1 MSSIKNFS
9 MTKRR
14 STLSSVVAILQAV
27 YNRLKEKSNK
37 NRMVKELSTN
47 KGKFSKQK
55 VMKYLNNN
63 IDEAQRILDNTEN
76 QTREQAAN
84 TIISNINQYNNIFDV
99 PFESGIPAPSPAP
112 SPAVQPTPSR
122 TPSLRGLSQ
131 EERQRIQRQRMPV
144 GARERKERRPEKK
157 ETQAE
162 AIATGQE
169 QLEAPNPQINASNI
183 LPPST
188 QAQEQIEEEQ
198 RIPLS
203 RMTPDELLSEYS
215 DQLARSVR
223 LGAPPQSAQV
233 ERERENINMIMK
245 RLSERY
251 EQITNQVLNQQSL
264 IDAFDEENRNVSSP
278 ETLSEGNITDSSIE
292 QGQPAAP
299 EAGAGGDPIED
310 AQQEAITGNSEQVQ
324 QEENINRPLDTNR
337 FNEAVRQSTQLNEQ
351 SINQLVNQ
359 APQEIRQQVRQVLNG
374 NISAQNI
381 LRGVIGLGML
391 YAGVS
396 PAGQTVI
403 NSVLDIAQNSGVNVD
418 RYFNRDSEIPILTRE
433 AVQENRMFLNVYT
446 ELRNRDLQV
455 IRQRLIELGL
465 PENIINL
472 NEINLNMDE
481 FDIEDPTI
489 EYISESR
496 RLDFIPQLQEII
508 DEASGQPL
516 SEATVGE
523 IEMIINGRKD
533 EKKETKQ
540 ERKEEQKGQPQQGVD
555 VEAEVP
561 ERAGMG
567 TLGAGVGVGVAAGIG
582 AIVGGAT
589 TGLGGAIGGAVGAG
603 LGAAGGA
610 GPLGVGVGA
619 VGGGV
624 VGEVTERLLRKPVR
638 LPADTLKVVQQ
649 EDKGSGTLRPKFII
663 PGVDIL
669 QPTDQ
674 QIQADINEW
683 NMFDFVNPTSEGANG
698 TAATNPL
705 KLQGLQEN
713 EIRYRDAGV
722 DVHPMFD
729 DTLPFT
735 NEQLTEHFIGEQLPA
750 LPEMRFQENE
760 EEFFDD
766 RGMPQLSL
774 WGRNGGYNASSQANA
789 IEIQSPFR
797 NFTNVTQ
804 LDDDINK
811 SVLYGSIPMMFP
823 KF

>member
-14 STLSSVVAILQAV
+14 TTLGGVVALLQAV

-63 IDEAQRILDNTEN
+63 IDEAQRIIDNTEN
-76 QTREQAAN
+76 QSREEATN
-84 TIISNINQYNNIFDV
+84 TIISNINQYNNFFDV
-99 PFESGIPAPSPAP
+99 PFESGIPTPSPAP
-112 SPAVQPTPSR
+112 SPAVQPTPSG

-131 EERQRIQRQRMPV
+131 EERQRIQRQRMPI
-144 GARERKERRPEKK
+144 GAPERKERRPEKK

-162 AIATGQE
+162 AIARGEE

-203 RMTPDELLSEYS
+203 RMTPEQLLSEYS

-223 LGAPPQSAQV
+223 LGPPPQSAQV

-264 IDAFDEENRNVSSP
+264 IDAFDEENRNVSNPDEAIS
-278 ETLSEGNITDSSIE
+278 SGVNISNIE
-292 QGQPAAP
+292 INQGQAAAP

-310 AQQEAITGNSEQVQ
+310 AQQEAVSGGSEQVQ

-337 FNEAVRQSTQLNEQ
+337 FNEAIRQSTQLNER
-351 SINQLVNQ
+351 SINELTRQ
-359 APQEIRQQVRQVLNG
+359 APEAVRNQVREILNG
-374 NISAQNI
+374 NVSGQNI

-391 YAGVS
+391 YSGVS
-396 PAGQTVI
+396 PASQTVI

-508 DEASGQPL
+508 NEASGQPL

-533 EKKETKQ
+533 ERKETKK
-540 ERKEEQKGQPQQGVD
+540 ERKEEQKGQPKQGVD

-561 ERAGMG
+561 ETAGMASG
-567 TLGAGVGVGVAAGIG
+567 GAGIG
-582 AIVGGAT
+582 AGVAAAAGLIAGGAT
-589 TGLGGAIGGAVGAG
+589 TGLGGAIGGALG
-603 LGAAGGA
+603 GAAGA
-610 GPLGVGVGA
+610 GSGVLGVAGGA
-619 VGGGV
+619 LAGGV
-624 VGEVTERLLRKPVR
+624 VGEATERLLRKPVR

-649 EDKGSGTLRPKFII
+649 EDKGTGKLRPKFII
-663 PGVDIL
+663 PGIDIL

-683 NMFDFVNPTSEGANG
+683 VQFDFINPTSEGANG
-698 TAATNPL
+698 TAANNPL
-705 KLQGLQEN
+705 KLQGLQE
-713 EIRYRDAGV
+713 ETIRYRDAGV
-722 DVHPMFD
+722 NVHPIFND
-729 DTLPFT
+729 DLPFT
-735 NEQLTEHFIGEQLPA
+735 NEQLTEYFIGEPQPP
-750 LPEMRFQENE
+750 LPEMKFQENE
-760 EEFFDD
+760 EEFFYKC
-766 RGMPQLSL
+766 
-774 WGRNGGYNASSQANA
+774 N
-789 IEIQSPFR
+789 
-797 NFTNVTQ
+797 
-804 LDDDINK
+804 
-811 SVLYGSIPMMFP
+811 SIR
-823 KF
+823 

>member
-1 MSSIKNFS
+1 
-9 MTKRR
+9 MTKRKT
-14 STLSSVVAILQAV
+14 SLLGLVATLRAV

-63 IDEAQRILDNTEN
+63 IDEAQRILDNTSD
-76 QTREQAAN
+76 QSTEQAAN
-84 TIISNINQYNNIFDV
+84 TIISNINQYNNFFDV
-99 PFESGIPAPSPAP
+99 PFESGIPAPSP
-112 SPAVQPTPSR
+112 SPAVQPTPSASV
-122 TPSLRGLSQ
+122 SLRGLSQ
-131 EERQRIQRQRMPV
+131 EERQRIQRERMPV
-144 GARERKERRPEKK
+144 GAPERRPERRPERK

-162 AIATGQE
+162 AIARGQE

-188 QAQEQIEEEQ
+188 QAQEQIEQEQ

-203 RMTPDELLSEYS
+203 RMTPDQLLSEYS

-223 LGAPPQSAQV
+223 LGPPPQSAQV
-233 ERERENINMIMK
+233 ERERSNINMVMK

-278 ETLSEGNITDSSIE
+278 DEAISSGSNLSDIE
-292 QGQPAAP
+292 INQGQAAIP
-299 EAGAGGDPIED
+299 EAGAGGDPIVD
-310 AQQEAITGNSEQVQ
+310 AQQEAVSGGSEQVQ
-324 QEENINRPLDTNR
+324 QTENINRPLDTNR
-337 FNEAVRQSTQLNEQ
+337 FNEAIRQSTQLNEQ

-359 APQEIRQQVRQVLNG
+359 APQAIRQQVRQVLNG

-391 YAGVS
+391 YGGVS

-403 NSVLDIAQNSGVNVD
+403 NSVLDIAQNSGVNID
-418 RYFNRDSEIPILTRE
+418 RYFNRDSQIPILKRE

-472 NEINLNMDE
+472 DEINLNMDE

-533 EKKETKQ
+533 ERKETKQ
-540 ERKEEQKGQPQQGVD
+540 ERKEEQKGQPKQGID
-555 VEAEVP
+555 VSAEVP
-561 ERAGMG
+561 ETA
-567 TLGAGVGVGVAAGIG
+567 AAGIG
-582 AIVGGAT
+582 IGIAAAAGAIAGGAT
-589 TGLGGAIGGAVGAG
+589 SGLGGAIGGGLGGAAGAAVGAG
-603 LGAAGGA
+603 IAGVAGGA
-610 GPLGVGVGA
+610 VLGGIA
-619 VGGGV
+619 
-624 VGEVTERLLRKPVR
+624 GEVGERLLRKPVR

-649 EDKGSGTLRPKFII
+649 EDKGTGKLRPKFII
-663 PGVDIL
+663 PGIDIL

-713 EIRYRDAGV
+713 EIRYRGAGV
-722 DVHPMFD
+722 DVHPMFND
-729 DTLPFT
+729 DLPFS
-735 NEQLTEHFIGEQLPA
+735 NEQLTKYFIGEPLPA
-750 LPEMRFQENE
+750 LPEMKFQQNE

-766 RGMPQLSL
+766 RGAPQLSL

-804 LDDDINK
+804 LDEDINK
-811 SVLYGSIPMMFP
+811 SVLYGQIPMLFN